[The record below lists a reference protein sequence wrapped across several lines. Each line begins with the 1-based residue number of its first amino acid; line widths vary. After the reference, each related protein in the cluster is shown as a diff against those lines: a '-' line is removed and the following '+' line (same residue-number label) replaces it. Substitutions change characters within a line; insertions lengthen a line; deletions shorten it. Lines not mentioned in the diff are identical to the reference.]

1 MPTEEEL
8 EQLVTEHI
16 DKEKAVENGENVSG
30 FRKGK
35 GKGSDDRLYHSGNKG
50 IQEFGRLSGGIDR

>member
-8 EQLVTEHI
+8 EQLITEHI

-30 FRKGK
+30 FHGSK
-35 GKGSDDRLYHSGNKG
+35 GKGSDDRLYHSGNK
-50 IQEFGRLSGGIDR
+50 